1 MSQFSDSSDDDSS
14 GTIPDLRVD
23 SLVET
28 LKTLLMKKNWNT
40 GHEASS
46 GRSKF
51 HFKSANMFVYEFL
64 YNISVLL
71 SM

>member
-28 LKTLLMKKNWNT
+28 LKTLLMKKN
-40 GHEASS
+40 
-46 GRSKF
+46 
-51 HFKSANMFVYEFL
+51 
-64 YNISVLL
+64 
-71 SM
+71 